1 MTKIKFKKTHAC
13 CSHEIEY
20 IATPIP
26 LRIKDYKAKRFS
38 IVAKVLSSFL
48 TQSMRTMKTN
58 NEKTNLNLI

>member
-20 IATPIP
+20 IATPTP

-38 IVAKVLSSFL
+38 IIAKVLSSFL
-48 TQSMRTMKTN
+48 TSMISMKTN

>member
-20 IATPIP
+20 IATPTP
-26 LRIKDYKAKRFS
+26 LIIKDYKAKRFS
-38 IVAKVLSSFL
+38 IIAKVLSRFL
-48 TQSMRTMKTN
+48 TSMRSMKTN